1 MPHPIDLAA
10 LSRYN
15 PPFLAKEA
23 ANTRYYG
30 PASAKML
37 GIKTAFLCHSHNDRP
52 LVEKLILLFAAAGID
67 LYVDWQDHTLP
78 PQPTRETAEKIQTK
92 IRDLDLFLYLAT
104 QNSSSSKWCP
114 WEIGY
119 GDAAKGKDK
128 VLIIPTHTAT
138 GTAGQ
143 EYLSLYLSIQIENNR
158 LVRFDPRTRT
168 TVQWTV

>member
-1 MPHPIDLAA
+1 MPQPIDLAA
-10 LSRYN
+10 LAKYT
-15 PPFLAKEA
+15 PPRLIKEA

-30 PASAKML
+30 PVSAKL
-37 GIKTAFLCHSHNDRP
+37 SKVTTAFLCHSHHDKP

-67 LYVDWQDHTLP
+67 LYVDWNDPSLP
-78 PQPTRETAEKIQTK
+78 PQPTRETAEKIQAK
-92 IRDLDLFLYLAT
+92 IRDLDIFLYFAT
-104 QNSSSSKWCP
+104 QNSSNSKWCP

-119 GDAAKGKDK
+119 GDAAKGKEK

-143 EYLSLYLSIQIENNR
+143 EYLSLYLSIQIENDR

-168 TVQWTV
+168 TVPWTV